1 MKKIILSLVFVLSLS
16 YVALGQIVVKGKI
29 VDKEQGTLPIATVQI
44 KGTTKG
50 TQTDINGNFELE
62 VESQNDILIFRC
74 IGYIPLEIPASK
86 VDSVIY
92 LQPKVTTVTLTCYF
106 PDTSPK
112 LNYWGG
118 LFYNPYG
125 ISVSKYWD
133 YSFLK
138 RGIDINAGYSTNFK
152 NNSDFYGEFGTRI
165 FTKFISYKFQQTTF
179 EKSDKENRIRTHFLE
194 SSSSLK
200 FINLT
205 YGIGHQSFLKKGIE
219 NHELQNYGI
228 SLGLRKSIKYIGS
241 LSAKSFYWQDY
252 WAWEAN
258 LNRRFFYR
266 KLRLNTGISYRQIAQ
281 DFKEINLTL
290 GYMF

>member
-1 MKKIILSLVFVLSLS
+1 MKKIILSLLLILSFS
-16 YVALGQIVVKGKI
+16 YSALGQILVKGKVI
-29 VDKEQGTLPIATVQI
+29 NKNGALPGATVQI

-50 TQTDINGNFELE
+50 TQTYIDGNFEIE
-62 VESQNDILIFRC
+62 VENEENILVFRFV
-74 IGYIPLEIPASK
+74 GYETKELKVSEVISLKEIALEEAELTVCYVPYLPLK
-86 VDSVIY
+86 V
-92 LQPKVTTVTLTCYF
+92 
-106 PDTSPK
+106 
-112 LNYWGG
+112 NYWSG

-125 ISVSKYWD
+125 ASLSKMKYF
-133 YSFLK
+133 SFLN
-138 RGIDINAGYSTNFK
+138 RYIDFDIGYSTNFK

-165 FTKFISYKFQQTTF
+165 LTRFISYKFQQTTF
-179 EKSDKENRIRTHFLE
+179 EDSDIENRIRTHFLE

-205 YGIGHQSFLKKGIE
+205 YGVGHQSFRKKGIE

-266 KLRLNTGISYRQIAQ
+266 KLRLNTGVSYRQIAQ